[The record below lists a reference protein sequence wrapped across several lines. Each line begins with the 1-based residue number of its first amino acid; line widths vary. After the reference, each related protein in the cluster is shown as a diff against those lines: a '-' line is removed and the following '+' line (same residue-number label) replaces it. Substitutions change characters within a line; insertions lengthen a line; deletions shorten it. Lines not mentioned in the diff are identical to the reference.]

1 MRKNTTHDLLLPH
14 HPDSGGFNS
23 LGDALMNQDD
33 GYFYEDWPVR
43 RDKALLP
50 GDVEGTAEQ
59 RRAILGARAKAA
71 TGDKSLPTL
80 KVDI

>member
-1 MRKNTTHDLLLPH
+1 
-14 HPDSGGFNS
+14 
-23 LGDALMNQDD
+23 MNQDD

-80 KVDI
+80 KVEKI